1 MTPIKDTKC
10 VIDVESLVDANSRKF
25 DIPNYEPPPYS
36 SIADS
41 SSYPYQLQ
49 GREAEKQ
56 IYPVAT
62 KKQSLIFGIIFVLFI
77 ILMLIIFFK
86 IHYDFNR
93 EITKSQARFTS
104 FNQNHN
110 NSTSNRSSFNQN
122 RNENEVDHFNS
133 IFDGNSEKDA
143 RFRHHH
149 FKTHGY
155 REPRFPSKSMEE
167 YFTGKK

>member
-10 VIDVESLVDANSRKF
+10 VIDVESLVDVNSRKF
-25 DIPNYEPPPYS
+25 DIPNYEPPAYS

-62 KKQSLIFGIIFVLFI
+62 KKQSLIVGIFFVLFI

-93 EITKSQARFTS
+93 EITESHARFTS

-110 NSTSNRSSFNQN
+110 NSASNISRNPSIN
-122 RNENEVDHFNS
+122 RNDLTFDTS
-133 IFDGNSEKDA
+133 ITEAREKYLG
-143 RFRHHH
+143 RLNHGPTSFR
-149 FKTHGY
+149 THI
-155 REPRFPSKSMEE
+155 
-167 YFTGKK
+167 